1 MLYDFYISYIIYYTY
16 ITYTHY
22 GQVHQDLGLE
32 DHAAIAKTVEDLGD
46 QFRPALRAGWLSYIR
61 TTPSLLP
68 ARPWGRA
75 RWCFQTESIVL
86 LFATNTTLA

>member
-1 MLYDFYISYIIYYTY
+1 MYYTY

-46 QFRPALRAGWLSYIR
+46 QFRPAMRAGWLSYIR
-61 TTPSLLP
+61 TTPPLLP

-75 RWCFQTESIVL
+75 RWCFQTESNL
-86 LFATNTTLA
+86 LPFDTNSNLA

>member
-1 MLYDFYISYIIYYTY
+1 MTFISYIMYYTY

-46 QFRPALRAGWLSYIR
+46 QFRPAMRAGWLSYIR
-61 TTPSLLP
+61 TTPPLLP

>member
-1 MLYDFYISYIIYYTY
+1 MYYTY

-46 QFRPALRAGWLSYIR
+46 KFRPAIRPAMRAGWLSYIR
-61 TTPSLLP
+61 TTPPLLP

-75 RWCFQTESIVL
+75 RWCFQAESNL
-86 LFATNTTLA
+86 LPFDTNSNLA